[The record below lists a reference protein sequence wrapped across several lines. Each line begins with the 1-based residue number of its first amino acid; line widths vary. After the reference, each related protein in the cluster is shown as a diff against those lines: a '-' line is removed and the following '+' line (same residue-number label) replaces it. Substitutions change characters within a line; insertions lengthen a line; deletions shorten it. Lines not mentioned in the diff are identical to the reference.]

1 MIQLWK
7 LSGADAML
15 SLVHRSPFRR
25 VFLVFVLVLSGSS
38 AVRAAV
44 PTPTPAPTPGQL
56 DTTFVPA
63 PGTNDAVNVVIPQ
76 PDGKVIAAGRFTF
89 ANNILRNRIARFNF
103 DGSLDTSFDPGTGA
117 DGEITAA
124 VLQTDGRIV
133 VAGRFTSFNGFTHN
147 GICRLNA
154 DGSVDQTF
162 GLGNGINNPAALAL
176 ALQSDGRIIV
186 GGQFS
191 QIDLTQRFNLA
202 RLNTNGSV
210 DLSFDPLNGPSGDV
224 NAIVIQPDGRI
235 VIGGTFIGYN
245 GFARGG
251 VARVLGDGTLDLT
264 FDSGV
269 GTGGNV
275 FALALQHNGQIIL
288 GGRFVQYSGTNRT
301 FIARVFGDGSL
312 DFGFNPVPDDWVQ
325 SLAVEPDDRILVGGF
340 FTGINLFG
348 RNRIARLNT
357 NGSVDLT
364 FDPGAGCVG
373 SLTNDATQVRSI
385 ALQQFGRILLGGIF
399 TSYNN
404 QLRDNIVRLFDNAA
418 SFQNLSARAHV
429 FTGQRILIAGF
440 IIEGSENKPLL
451 IRGLGPS
458 LASLGIPT
466 PLANPTLSLLDH
478 TGALIA
484 ANDNWKD
491 TQQTQIQATG
501 LAPPNNLEAAILVTL
516 SPGAYTVFLQG
527 KAMTTGI
534 ALAEVYDVDPNV
546 NAQPTNLSARA
557 FVGTGSDVLIGG
569 TIIGGNAGSLQRVL
583 VRALGPSLASA
594 GVATPL
600 ADPTLSLH
608 NANGNVIASNDNWK
622 NSQQAD
628 IAATGKAPP
637 NDHESAILALL
648 APGNYTA
655 IVAGKNGTTGVALVE
670 FYSLP

>member
-7 LSGADAML
+7 LSGDNAML
-15 SLVHRSPFRR
+15 PLVHRLPFRR
-25 VFLVFVLVLSGSS
+25 AFFVLVFVLSGAVS
-38 AVRAAV
+38 ALRAAA
-44 PTPTPAPTPGQL
+44 PTPTPSPGKL

-63 PGTNDAVNVVIPQ
+63 PGTDDAVNVVIPQ

-89 ANNILRNRIARFNF
+89 ANNVARNRIARFNF
-103 DGSLDTSFDPGTGA
+103 NGSLDATFDPGTGA

-124 VLQTDGRIV
+124 VLQPDGRIV
-133 VAGRFTSFNGFTHN
+133 VAGRFTSFNGSTHN
-147 GICRLNA
+147 RVCRLNA
-154 DGSVDQTF
+154 NGSVDQTF
-162 GLGNGINNPAALAL
+162 GLGNGINNAALAL

-202 RLNTNGSV
+202 RLNIDGSV
-210 DLSFDPLNGPSGDV
+210 DQGFDPGNGPNGDV

-251 VARVLGDGTLDLT
+251 VARVLGNGALDPS

-275 FALALQHNGQIIL
+275 FALALQHNGQIVL

-312 DFGFNPVPDDWVQ
+312 DGFNPVPNDWVQ
-325 SLAVEPDDRILVGGF
+325 SLAVEPDDRILVGGL
-340 FTGINLFG
+340 FTGINGVG

-385 ALQQFGRILLGGIF
+385 ALQQFGRILAGGIF
-399 TSYNN
+399 TSYDN
-404 QLRDNIVRLFDNAA
+404 QLRDNIVRVFDNAA

-440 IIEGSENKPLL
+440 IIEGSENKTILL
-451 IRGLGPS
+451 RGIGPS
-458 LASLGIPT
+458 LAAFGVSA
-466 PLANPTLSLLDH
+466 PLADPTLYLLDH
-478 TGALIA
+478 TGAVIRT
-484 ANDNWKD
+484 NDNWKA
-491 TQQTQIQATG
+491 TQQAQIQATG
-501 LAPPNNLEAAILVTL
+501 LAPSNDLEAAILATL
-516 SPGAYTVFLQG
+516 SPGAYTALVQG

-534 ALAEVYDVDPNV
+534 ALAQVYDVDPNA
-546 NAQPTNLSARA
+546 NARPTNLSARA
-557 FVGTGSDVLIGG
+557 FVGTGNDVLIGG
-569 TIIGGNAGSLQRVL
+569 TIIGGNAGSLLRVL

-594 GVATPL
+594 GIATPL
-600 ADPTLSLH
+600 ADPTLSLRD
-608 NANGNVIASNDNWK
+608 ANGNVIRNNDNWK
-622 NSQQAD
+622 DSQQAD

>member
-7 LSGADAML
+7 LSGANAML
-15 SLVHRSPFRR
+15 PLVHRLPFRR
-25 VFLVFVLVLSGSS
+25 VFFVLVLLVSGSIS
-38 AVRAAV
+38 VVRAAA
-44 PTPTPAPTPGQL
+44 PTPTPTPGQL

-89 ANNILRNRIARFNF
+89 ANNVPRNRIARFNF
-103 DGSLDTSFDPGTGA
+103 NGSLDTTFNPGTGA

-124 VLQTDGRIV
+124 VLQPDGRIV

-147 GICRLNA
+147 RVCRLNA
-154 DGSVDQTF
+154 DGSVDQSF
-162 GLGNGINNPAALAL
+162 GLGNGINNAALAL

-191 QIDLTQRFNLA
+191 QVDLTQRFNLA

-210 DLSFDPLNGPSGDV
+210 DLSFDPVNGPNGDV

-251 VARVLGDGTLDLT
+251 VARVLGDGSLDPS

-275 FALALQHNGQIIL
+275 FALALQHNGQIVL
-288 GGRFVQYSGTNRT
+288 GGRFAQYSGINRT

-312 DFGFNPVPDDWVQ
+312 DFGFNPVPNNWVQ
-325 SLAVEPDDRILVGGF
+325 SFAVEPDDRILVGGF
-340 FTGINLFG
+340 FTGINGSG
-348 RNRIARLNT
+348 RNSIARLNT

-364 FDPGAGCVG
+364 FNPGAGCGG
-373 SLTNDATQVRSI
+373 SLTNDATQVDSI
-385 ALQQFGRILLGGIF
+385 ALQQFGRILVGGIF
-399 TSYNN
+399 TSYGN
-404 QLRDNIVRLFDNAA
+404 QLRDNIVRVFDNAA

-429 FTGQRILIAGF
+429 FTGERILIAGF
-440 IIEGSENKPLL
+440 IIQGSETKTILL
-451 IRGLGPS
+451 RGLGPS
-458 LASLGIPT
+458 LASFGVPT
-466 PLANPTLSLLDH
+466 PLADPTLSLFDH

-484 ANDNWKD
+484 ANDNWKA
-491 TQQTQIQATG
+491 TQQAQIQATG
-501 LAPPNNLEAAILVTL
+501 LAPPNNLDAAILISL
-516 SPGAYTVFLQG
+516 SPGAYTAFLQG
-527 KAMTTGI
+527 KAMATGI
-534 ALAEVYDVDPNV
+534 GLAEVYDVDPNA

-557 FVGTGSDVLIGG
+557 FVGTGNDVLIGG
-569 TIIGGNAGSLQRVL
+569 TIIRGNGTSLLRVL

-594 GVATPL
+594 GVMTPL
-600 ADPTLSLH
+600 ANPTLSLRD
-608 NANGNVIASNDNWK
+608 ANGNVIASNDNWK
-622 NSQQAD
+622 DSQQAA

-637 NDHESAILALL
+637 NDNESAILGLL